1 MSVQMA
7 GGFGKFVGAAQQGK
21 FAVDT
26 NSAREMIMSI
36 GEVRQQLADR
46 LRRIAYLKQQAKLG
60 DLPEAQRIAE
70 LDAEVASGDQQSLEY
85 VLQRFAEALDEAHQ
99 ALEIGMR
106 NYEQIEAQAKEDLRR
121 AGGI

>member
-1 MSVQMA
+1 MA

-26 NSAREMIMSI
+26 GSAREMIMSI
-36 GEVRQQLADR
+36 GEIRTQLNKQL
-46 LRRIAYLKQQAKLG
+46 LRIDLLKTKAKLG

-70 LDAEVASGDQQSLEY
+70 LDAEVAAGDQQSLAH
-85 VLQRFAEALDEAHQ
+85 VLMRFAEALDEAHQ

-106 NYEQIEAQAKEDLRR
+106 NYEQIEAQTEQGF
-121 AGGI
+121 GGMGHQ